1 MKNIW
6 SIVCSK
12 AIVDQMTNSLSLNEV
27 VDEMTISFVN
37 PEDMK
42 KPTKNVPLSLAVVNL
57 WHDENSSEERLVDYV
72 IEIYDPKGEQTGEF
86 NISAKFEK
94 GKKRLRTIANI
105 NGLKLTD
112 EGSYNVRT
120 SYKDKKG
127 NMLQVAEVPIDVKF
141 ILNMRRDDTNISPNT
156 NRVA

>member
-6 SIVCSK
+6 SVVCAK
-12 AIVDQMTNSLSLNEV
+12 AVVDQMTNSLSLHDT

-42 KPTKNVPLSLAVVNL
+42 KPAKNVPVSMAVVNL
-57 WHDENSSEERLVDYV
+57 WYDEASVEERVLDYV
-72 IEIYDPKGEQTGEF
+72 AEIYSPKGEQVGEF

-112 EGSYNVRT
+112 EGVYSFRT
-120 SYKDKKG
+120 SYKDSKG

-141 ILNMRRDDTNISPNT
+141 ILNMQPN
-156 NRVA
+156 NNPNASKMA

>member
-1 MKNIW
+1 MKNVW
-6 SIVCSK
+6 SVVCAK
-12 AIVDQMTNSLSLNEV
+12 AVVDQMTNSLSLHDT
-27 VDEMTISFVN
+27 VDEMTISFIN

-42 KPTKNVPLSLAVVNL
+42 KPSKNVPVSMAVVNL
-57 WHDENSSEERLVDYV
+57 WYDEDISKERELDYV
-72 IEIYDPKGEQTGEF
+72 AEIYSPKGEQVGEF

-112 EGSYNVRT
+112 EGVYSFRT
-120 SYKDKKG
+120 SYKDGKG

-141 ILNMRRDDTNISPNT
+141 ILNMQPN
-156 NRVA
+156 NNNNPNASKMA